1 MIERTKEILVNIK
14 ISTRDEVLQFDIFVG
29 KIKAYFLWTLQTLRT
44 PKPVLTIGKLKTLGK
59 VILILVRILK
69 ERLT

>member
-29 KIKAYFLWTLQTLRT
+29 TIKAYFLWALQTLRT